1 MRTSTLLLLATS
13 SASLLGSALPAQ
25 AECDPR
31 VVTSPTRF
39 PVQAQERAQE
49 GVVFLEVKVDASGR
63 VSETRLLRSSG
74 FNRLDRA
81 AAASVRNEWLFDVS
95 NCARKDLPAS
105 DLISVEYRY
114 EPAKSRGIFTSPRFV
129 TTTKG
134 YVSERKL
141 ADERSR

>member
-13 SASLLGSALPAQ
+13 TVSLLGSALSAQ

-31 VVTSPTRF
+31 VLTSPTRF
-39 PVQAQERAQE
+39 PLQSQARSQE
-49 GVVFLEVKVDASGR
+49 GVVLLEVKVDASGR

-81 AAASVRNEWLFDVS
+81 ASASVRDHWVFDVS
-95 NCARKDLPAS
+95 SCARGELPTS

-114 EPAKSRGIFTSPRFV
+114 EPPKWRA
-129 TTTKG
+129 G
-134 YVSERKL
+134 YVSPRYATVKKGYASDRKL